1 MRTRLIV
8 FLILGVGA
16 LASLLFMRELL
27 RNRDFDR
34 SGFVEK
40 KLRILTYATFVSAN
54 GPGGDLIQR
63 FQEFCQCKVDVT
75 SVAEAGLLLERLQ
88 ISSGGTPFDLVIG
101 LDQNMLEQ
109 AKKFAWREMD
119 AGEIQF
125 RPEIAEYAKGG
136 EFLPYDWSPLTFVYR
151 KSNEPIPQKLS
162 DLTDPKFKKQ
172 FLLQDPRASSP
183 GLQFYN
189 WIKAEKGVETSAFL
203 RALKPN
209 VHSIS
214 PSWAFAYGQ
223 FQKKQGRFVF
233 SYLTS
238 LAFHW
243 GMEKDRDFDV
253 LRFPEGHPVQVEYA
267 AIPAECRLCE
277 RAVQFTELMLTS
289 EGQSTIMNKNFMLP
303 VIEGIENGTVY
314 AELPKL
320 KTIRAITGEDL
331 KDWDQTFGQ

>member
-1 MRTRLIV
+1 MRTRLVV

-16 LASLLFMRELL
+16 LASLLFGRELL

-34 SGFVEK
+34 SGFAEK

-63 FQEFCQCKVDVT
+63 FREFCQCKVDVT
-75 SVAEAGLLLERLQ
+75 SVTEAGLLLERLK
-88 ISSGGTPFDLVIG
+88 IGSGGTPFDLVIG

-109 AKKFAWREMD
+109 ARKFAWREMD

-125 RPEIAEYAKGG
+125 RPEMAELAKGG
-136 EFLPYDWSPLTFVYR
+136 EFLPYDWSPLTFVFR
-151 KSNEPIPQKLS
+151 KSGASIPKNLNQ
-162 DLTDPKFKKQ
+162 LTDAQYKGQ
-172 FLLQDPRASSP
+172 FLLQEPRASSP

-189 WIKAEKGVETSAFL
+189 WIKTVKGAETAEFL
-203 RALKPN
+203 KSFKPN
-209 VHSIS
+209 VHSVS

-223 FQKKQGRFVF
+223 FQKNQGRFVF

-243 GMEKDRDFDV
+243 GIEKNRDYEV
-253 LRFPEGHPVQVEYA
+253 LSFPEGHPVQVEFA
-267 AIPAECRLCE
+267 AIPADCRQCE
-277 RAVQFTELMLTS
+277 EAVQFTELMLTS
-289 EGQSTIMNKNFMLP
+289 EGQATIMNKNFMLP
-303 VIEGIENGTVY
+303 VIQGIEDNTVY

-320 KTIRAITGEDL
+320 KTIPTVPGEDL
-331 KDWDQTFGQ
+331 KDWDQVFGQ